1 MRTISKALLIASAL
15 FTFGF
20 TQDASAERRVAFV
33 VGNGAYK
40 HAVPLPNPKIDA
52 KAMSAMLRN
61 VGFDVVEGTDLG
73 RAEMAARLGE
83 FAVKSQGADVALF
96 FYAGHGIA
104 VNGKNYLIPV
114 DADLKSELDVKIGA
128 AIEVDAALD
137 QTMGDAKVKLVLLD
151 ACRDNPFVGKIMRS
165 ARTRSTVVPT
175 GLAEMKS
182 GEGTLIAFATAPGQT
197 ALDGKAGENSPFTR
211 ALIANLAE
219 PGLEVGLALTKVRA
233 QVQDETQ
240 KQQVPWTNT
249 NLTGFVYMN
258 PAQGGSTTQVAAVNP
273 TDAAGTAARN
283 AAASEM
289 ELEFWRSVRDSNK
302 PEELSAYLKRFP
314 NGTFSAIARARLASL
329 QAEQKNQAATQPSQA
344 AQPAKSADSVH
355 VAVTSKESEDELK
368 LDRGERREI
377 QQRLH
382 ALGYYKGKVNGYFSK
397 DSRDGIERWQAARH
411 YPKSGYMNR
420 LQHEAL
426 LNEEMPVVRSVERE
440 PAPRQSRPQQRAAP
454 APRQHHQPQQQAPG
468 ISPAGAAFI
477 GGIAGGLIGGALR
490 R

>member
-1 MRTISKALLIASAL
+1 MLKLSKALLIASAI

-20 TQDASAERRVAFV
+20 ANDASAERRVAFV

-40 HAVPLPNPKIDA
+40 HAVPLPNPSIDA
-52 KAMSAMLRN
+52 KSMSAMLRN
-61 VGFDVVEGTDLG
+61 IGFEVVEGIDLG
-73 RAEMAARLGE
+73 RNEMAARLGE
-83 FAVKSQGADVALF
+83 FAQKSQGADVALF

-104 VNGKNYLIPV
+104 VNGKNYLIPI

-137 QTMGDAKVKLVLLD
+137 QTMADAKVKLVLLD

-165 ARTRSTVVPT
+165 ARTRSTVVPN

-182 GEGTLIAFATAPGQT
+182 GEGTMIAFATAPGQT

-233 QVQDETQ
+233 QVQDETR

-258 PAQGGSTTQVAAVNP
+258 PAQGAAPTTQVAAINP
-273 TDAAGTAARN
+273 TDSTGTAVRTAV
-283 AAASEM
+283 AGEL
-289 ELEFWRSVRDSNK
+289 ELEFWRSIRDSSK
-302 PEELSAYLKRFP
+302 PEELSAYLTRFP
-314 NGTFSAIARARLASL
+314 NGTFASIARARIAAL
-329 QAEQKNQAATQPSQA
+329 QAEQKAQAGN
-344 AQPAKSADSVH
+344 PASKTDESIH
-355 VAVTSKESEDELK
+355 TAVTSKETQEGLK
-368 LDRGERREI
+368 LGRDDWREI
-377 QQRLH
+377 QKRLG
-382 ALGYYKGKVNGYFSK
+382 ALGYYHGKVNGVVGADTRGGVES
-397 DSRDGIERWQAARH
+397 WQAARH
-411 YPKSGYMNR
+411 YPKSGYLNR
-420 LQHEAL
+420 LQHDAL
-426 LNEEMPVVRSVERE
+426 LNEQMPVVRSVER
-440 PAPRQSRPQQRAAP
+440 PAPVRQARPQREAP
-454 APRQHHQPQQQAPG
+454 APRQQQHQS
-468 ISPAGAAFI
+468 INPAGAAFI

>member
-1 MRTISKALLIASAL
+1 MLKLSKALLIASTI

-20 TQDASAERRVAFV
+20 ANDASAERRVAFV

-40 HAVPLPNPKIDA
+40 HAVPLPNPSIDA
-52 KAMSAMLRN
+52 KSMSAMLRN
-61 VGFDVVEGTDLG
+61 IGFEVVEGIDLG
-73 RAEMAARLGE
+73 RNEMAARLGE
-83 FAVKSQGADVALF
+83 FAQKSQGAEVALF

-104 VNGKNYLIPV
+104 VNGKNYLIPI

-137 QTMGDAKVKLVLLD
+137 QTMSDAKVKLVLLD

-165 ARTRSTVVPT
+165 ARTRSTVVPN

-182 GEGTLIAFATAPGQT
+182 GEGTMIAFATAPGQT
-197 ALDGKAGENSPFTR
+197 ALDGKAGENSPFTK

-233 QVQDETQ
+233 QVQDETR

-258 PAQGGSTTQVAAVNP
+258 PTQGAPATTQLAAVNP
-273 TDAAGTAARN
+273 TDATGTTART
-283 AAASEM
+283 AVSGEL
-289 ELEFWRSVRDSNK
+289 ELEFWRSIRDSSK
-302 PEELSAYLKRFP
+302 PEELSAYLTRFP
-314 NGTFSAIARARLASL
+314 NGTFASIARARIAAL
-329 QAEQKNQAATQPSQA
+329 QAEQKSQGAQAAKPA
-344 AQPAKSADSVH
+344 AKGGEESVH
-355 VAVTSKESEDELK
+355 TANASKDTEGDLK
-368 LDRGERREI
+368 LDRNERREI
-377 QQRLH
+377 QNRLS
-382 ALGYYKGKVNGYFSK
+382 ALGYYKGKVNGYFSV
-397 DSRDGIERWQAARH
+397 DSREGIERWQAARH
-411 YPKSGYMNR
+411 YPKSGYFNR

-426 LNEEMPVVRSVERE
+426 LNEEMPVVRSVERAA
-440 PAPRQSRPQQRAAP
+440 PARQARPQREAP
-454 APRQHHQPQQQAPG
+454 APRQQQHQG
-468 ISPAGAAFI
+468 INPAGAAFI